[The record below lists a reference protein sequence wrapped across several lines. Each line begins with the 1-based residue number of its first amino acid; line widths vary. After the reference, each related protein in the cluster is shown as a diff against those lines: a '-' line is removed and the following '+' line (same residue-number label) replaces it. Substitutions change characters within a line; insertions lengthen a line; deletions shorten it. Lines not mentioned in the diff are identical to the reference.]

1 MSQQIFDKVS
11 VDVVE
16 RDQEFYAD
24 VDFNNATHLLGPT
37 RSRDEIYSLIFGF
50 ISDLRL
56 IAELESKNNS
66 SQDNS

>member
-1 MSQQIFDKVS
+1 MSQQLFDKVS

-16 RDQEFYAD
+16 RDKEFYAD
-24 VDFNNATHLLGPT
+24 VDFNNATHSLGPT

-56 IAELESKNNS
+56 VAELESKNKS
-66 SQDNS
+66 SQDKS

>member
-16 RDQEFYAD
+16 RDKGFFAD
-24 VDFNNATHLLGPT
+24 VDFNNATHSLGPT
-37 RSRDEIYSLIFGF
+37 RSRDEIYHLVFSF

-56 IAELESKNNS
+56 IAELEHKRNTTGE
-66 SQDNS
+66 

>member
-24 VDFNNATHLLGPT
+24 VDFNNATHSLGPT
-37 RSRDEIYSLIFGF
+37 QSRDEIYSLIFGF